1 MLKFNEETGDQ
12 LTSQVQFPVDAEA
25 SKQPPVILPW
35 RHWRAHNRNVGE
47 VAADQA
53 SAVAVLHGIHSLV
66 DLIDQEVDVMQEDGH
81 ISVVARTAISE
92 KTLSLPPC
100 VPRTPK
106 VYDKS
111 EHPYMA
117 HIQVQVLDNYPPK
130 YN

>member
-1 MLKFNEETGDQ
+1 MSCSKSSSSPLPLAPVLAQ
-12 LTSQVQFPVDAEA
+12 LAALVFVLVQVVVF
-25 SKQPPVILPW
+25 
-35 RHWRAHNRNVGE
+35 
-47 VAADQA
+47 AAALVLALVLVLDQA
-53 SAVAVLHGIHSLV
+53 SAVTVLHGLHSMV
-66 DLIDQEVDVMQEDGH
+66 DLSDQEVDVTQEDGH

-117 HIQVQVLDNYPPK
+117 HIQVQVLGTPK
-130 YN
+130 KIIN